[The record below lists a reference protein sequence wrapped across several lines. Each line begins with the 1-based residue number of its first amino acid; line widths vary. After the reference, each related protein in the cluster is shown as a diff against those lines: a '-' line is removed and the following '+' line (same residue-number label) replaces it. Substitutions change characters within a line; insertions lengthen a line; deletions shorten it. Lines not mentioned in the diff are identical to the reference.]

1 MTSQALGK
9 PLGARAL
16 RLLHDLAY
24 RLGLYL
30 PVLVMAVLALATYW
44 LVSNAPQPLTPELA
58 AQPKHEPDYF
68 MRDFALRN
76 YDNLGVLLS
85 EIKGAKLRHYPDT
98 ETLEIDQVRVESL
111 RGGRLTVATAN
122 RALSNAD
129 GSEVQLLGN
138 AVVVREAYRGPQ
150 GEAVPRLEFQGEF
163 LHAFIDAERVQ
174 SHKPV
179 VLMRGG
185 DRFTADSLNY
195 ENLNRAVEM
204 TGRVKGV
211 LSPRK

>member
-1 MTSQALGK
+1 MTQG
-9 PLGARAL
+9 PGARAL
-16 RLLHDLAY
+16 SLLRDLAY
-24 RLGLYL
+24 RATLYL

-44 LVSNAPQPLTPELA
+44 LVSNAPQPLAPELVVD
-58 AQPKHEPDYF
+58 PKHEPDYF

-76 YDNLGVLLS
+76 YDNQGVLQS

-98 ETLEIDQVRVESL
+98 ETLEIDQVRVESS

-138 AVVVREAYRGPQ
+138 AVVVREAYRSPQ
-150 GEAVPRLEFQGEF
+150 GETMPRLEFQGEF
-163 LHAFIDAERVQ
+163 LHAFMDAERVK

-179 VLMRGG
+179 VLVRGN